1 MIYKFVMDESRAFV
15 FILILISIILIWEHY
30 IKIISSSV
38 FAVVLGMFV
47 SILWKANMDNTLE
60 FAPEIFLYLM
70 LPPILLNSALTFKMS
85 SLKKNWLSS
94 LLHAS
99 FGTLFALIWIAI
111 GIYLW
116 TYGTSV
122 QMNFTSALLFASIL
136 APTDTVATIS
146 MTRSIETSDKYILEV
161 LENESV
167 LNDALS
173 VVFVRLFHTMVEA
186 DRTMDN
192 WVPIEIIGFSLISLV
207 VAIGL
212 AWVTALMINR
222 YSVKNTSVHYLISL
236 LIYGICESLDVS
248 GILGLFVYGSLVDPP
263 KEMRNFISSISTIIE
278 AYVYL
283 ILGLALHSYD
293 TSLFGISLLVFMA
306 CIIGRVLA
314 VFIIGFILRLCGRD
328 KWTMK
333 SMLFFS
339 MCGVRGAISYAL
351 CMKFDSVFMR
361 STTFVVIIGSILI
374 FGSLQKCMFRMLIDT
389 I

>member
-1 MIYKFVMDESRAFV
+1 
-15 FILILISIILIWEHY
+15 
-30 IKIISSSV
+30 
-38 FAVVLGMFV
+38 
-47 SILWKANMDNTLE
+47 
-60 FAPEIFLYLM
+60 
-70 LPPILLNSALTFKMS
+70 
-85 SLKKNWLSS
+85 
-94 LLHAS
+94 
-99 FGTLFALIWIAI
+99 
-111 GIYLW
+111 
-116 TYGTSV
+116 
-122 QMNFTSALLFASIL
+122 
-136 APTDTVATIS
+136 
-146 MTRSIETSDKYILEV
+146 
-161 LENESV
+161 
-167 LNDALS
+167 
-173 VVFVRLFHTMVEA
+173 
-186 DRTMDN
+186 
-192 WVPIEIIGFSLISLV
+192 
-207 VAIGL
+207 
-212 AWVTALMINR
+212 MINR

-333 SMLFFS
+333 SLLFFS

-374 FGSLQKCMFRMLIDT
+374 FGSLQKCMFRMLLDT